1 MSEQT
6 AIRKLTAIL
15 YADVAGY
22 SRLTGGDELGTHQK
36 VMDTL
41 DFATES
47 IKSGDGTVLRYAG
60 DAILAEFSSVVA
72 AVNAAVTIQIELG
85 KRNESVP
92 EDNKVAIRIGVNLG
106 EVLQDRGEIY
116 GDGVNLAARLES
128 AAQPGGICISSAVY
142 DQVTGKADVD
152 FEDGGDESF
161 KNIAKPI
168 HVYRWQPALVNLN
181 TQGDASQP
189 DKPSI
194 KEKPSI
200 AVLPFDN
207 MSGDPEQ
214 EYLADGI
221 SEDLI
226 TALSKIRWFMVI
238 ARTSTFTYK
247 GKAVDVKQ
255 VASDLGVRYVLEG
268 SVRKAG
274 NRVRITAQLIDAST
288 GHHVWAERYD
298 REMKDMFDLQDEMTQ
313 TIAGALEPELSAAER
328 ELAINKPPENLD
340 AWETYQRAL
349 WYMWS
354 FEKDKVP
361 VAVELF
367 RRAVDI
373 DPTFSAAYAYLAYS
387 HFIHVILG
395 WVNDPDHWL
404 AEGMLAAKKALQ
416 CDDKDAVAYF
426 AAGRIH
432 MMQGEHDD
440 SIAAL
445 EKSLELNPSFAQSYH
460 GLGFALALSGKLDE
474 AKGFFEKAE
483 KISPRDPLLWAFTIT
498 RALTLILAG
507 ENEDAVFWAH
517 KTMQIPRSASY
528 WPHAVLAAAS
538 ANLDRLDDARNAVA
552 EALKEKPDLTISY
565 LKKTLPTKH
574 EGGLEPYLAGLRKAG
589 LPE

>member
-6 AIRKLTAIL
+6 AIRKLVAIL

-22 SRLTGGDELGTHQK
+22 SRLTGGDELGTHRR
-36 VMDTL
+36 VMGTL

-47 IKSGDGTVLRYAG
+47 IKSGGGNVLRYAG

-72 AVNAAVTIQIELG
+72 AVNAAVAIQIELD
-85 KRNESVP
+85 KRNEDVP
-92 EDNKVAIRIGVNLG
+92 ADDKVQIRIGVNLG

-142 DQVTGKADVD
+142 DQVTGKVDVD

-161 KNIAKPI
+161 KNIAKPVR
-168 HVYRWQPALVNLN
+168 VYRWQPALVSVNIQLN
-181 TQGDASQP
+181 VNIQGDASRPKQL
-189 DKPSI
+189 ST
-194 KEKPSI
+194 KEKPSV

-226 TALSKIRWFMVI
+226 TALSKIRWFTVI

-247 GKAVDVKQ
+247 DKAVDVKQ
-255 VASDLGVRYVLEG
+255 VATELSVRYVLEG

-274 NRVRITAQLIDAST
+274 NRVRITAQLIDADT

-298 REMKDMFDLQDEMTQ
+298 REMKGMFDLQDEMTQ
-313 TIAGALEPELSAAER
+313 TIAGALEPELNAAER

-349 WYMWS
+349 WYMWT

-361 VAVELF
+361 VALELF

-373 DPTFSAAYAYLAYS
+373 DPKFSAAYAYLAYS
-387 HFIHVILG
+387 HYIHVIMG
-395 WVNDPDHWL
+395 WVDNPDHWL

-432 MMQGEHDD
+432 MMCGEHDD
-440 SIAAL
+440 SVAAL

-460 GLGFALALSGKLDE
+460 GLGFALALSGKPDE

-498 RALTLILAG
+498 HALTLILAG
-507 ENEDAVFWAH
+507 ENEDAVFWA
-517 KTMQIPRSASY
+517 
-528 WPHAVLAAAS
+528 
-538 ANLDRLDDARNAVA
+538 
-552 EALKEKPDLTISY
+552 
-565 LKKTLPTKH
+565 
-574 EGGLEPYLAGLRKAG
+574 
-589 LPE
+589 

>member
-1 MSEQT
+1 MSKQT

-36 VMDTL
+36 VMDAL

-72 AVNAAVTIQIELG
+72 AVNAAATIQIELA
-85 KRNESVP
+85 KRNEDVP
-92 EDNKVAIRIGVNLG
+92 VDNKIEVRIGVNLG

-128 AAQPGGICISSAVY
+128 AAQPGGICISAAVY
-142 DQVTGKADVD
+142 DQVAGKVDVD
-152 FEDGGDESF
+152 FGDGGDESF
-161 KNIAKPI
+161 KNIAKPV
-168 HVYRWQPALVNLN
+168 HVYRWQPELVNVN
-181 TQGDASQP
+181 MQGDPSQP
-189 DKPSI
+189 NRPLLKQ
-194 KEKPSI
+194 KPSI
-200 AVLPFDN
+200 AVLRFDN

-238 ARTSTFTYK
+238 ARNSTFTYK

-298 REMKDMFDLQDEMTQ
+298 REMKDIFELQDEMTQ

-328 ELAINKPPENLD
+328 ERAVSKPPENLD

-349 WYMWS
+349 WYLWS
-354 FEKDKVP
+354 FEKEKVS
-361 VAVELF
+361 VALELF
-367 RRAVDI
+367 RRAIEI
-373 DPTFSAAYAYLAYS
+373 DPTFAAAYAYLSYS
-387 HFIHVILG
+387 HYIHVIMG
-395 WVNDPDHWL
+395 WVGDPDHWL
-404 AEGMLAAKKALQ
+404 AQGMVAAKKALQ
-416 CDDKDAVAYF
+416 YDDKDAVAYF

-432 MMQGEHDD
+432 MMRGEHD
-440 SIAAL
+440 SSVAAL
-445 EKSLELNPSFAQSYH
+445 ERSLELNPSFAQSYH

-483 KISPRDPLLWAFTIT
+483 KLSPRDPMLWAFTVT
-498 RALTLILAG
+498 HALSCILAG
-507 ENEDAVFWAH
+507 ENADAVFWAH
-517 KTMQIPRSASY
+517 KTMQIPRSSGY
-528 WPHAVLAAAS
+528 WPHATFAAAS
-538 ANLDRLDDARNAVA
+538 ANLDQLEDARSAVA
-552 EALKEKPDLTISY
+552 QALKEKPDLTISY

-574 EGGLEPYLAGLRKAG
+574 EGGLEPYLSGLRKAG